1 MRKESLR
8 RACENI
14 VTDVSGTSACVLVDL
29 DTGLPLALQVKSG
42 YMSTDAMEL
51 LAAVGASYFVESD
64 SSDDASH
71 DVEEVQTT
79 TDDSYVFMSRVPG
92 QANELLI
99 LVTNR
104 ATTNLGLGWMSMR
117 QALAEVRDADLYEEE
132 DDVAAVHTIDRARPS
147 DQDDVF
153 RVRSQGRRPSIWD

>member
-8 RACENI
+8 KACENI
-14 VTDVSGTSACVLVDL
+14 ITDVSGTSACVLVDL
-29 DTGLPLALQVKSG
+29 DTGLPLALEVKFG

-51 LAAVGASYFVESD
+51 LAAFGASYFGVSG
-64 SSDDASH
+64 SSDDARH

-99 LVTNR
+99 LVSDR

-117 QALAEVRDADLYEEE
+117 QALAEVRDAGLYEE
-132 DDVAAVHTIDRARPS
+132 DDVPLAPTIDRARRPS
-147 DQDDVF
+147 DQNDVF
-153 RVRSQGRRPSIWD
+153 GVRARGQRRSVWD